1 MKHLQ
6 EAVRLKPEYDAAH
19 FDLGMV
25 LLHQKRFAEAY
36 DRFQTVVRL
45 NPDDA
50 QAYGC
55 LGIVCLQTS
64 RLDEAE
70 TYLKRALAMNP
81 QDQFAQRNLEIL
93 RRARDAR
100 K

>member
-1 MKHLQ
+1 M
-6 EAVRLKPEYDAAH
+6 
-19 FDLGMV
+19 GMV